1 VIGLNEFEELIKEE
15 DEFVLDPEKIK
26 MWKI

>member
-1 VIGLNEFEELIKEE
+1 MIKKE

-26 MWKI
+26 MWKILMRRI